1 MKIKGILLFGAV
13 FSLSLSAYGN
23 GLISINKKA
32 EYHDEELIAS
42 NIVKECNNLGYKF
55 SSSTKKFLGKHGFA
69 SSLDPELDIQSEG
82 YSLKL
87 SILDAHS
94 ARYFSGGHQKSVS
107 IEAELYK
114 NGDLIDSLKT
124 TRNSRGGLFHKFQS
138 SCSVLERCVHTLG
151 NDVAK
156 WISRNHKI

>member
-1 MKIKGILLFGAV
+1 MKIKGILLFGTI
-13 FSLSLSAYGN
+13 FSLSLSAYGD

-42 NIVKECNNLGYKF
+42 NIVKECNNLGYQF

-69 SSLDPELDIQSEG
+69 SSLDPELNIQSDG

-87 SILDAHS
+87 TILNAYS
-94 ARYFSGGHQKSVS
+94 GRYFSGGHQKSVS
-107 IEAELYK
+107 IGAELYK
-114 NGDLIDSLKT
+114 NGELIDNFKT
-124 TRNSRGGLFHKFQS
+124 TRNSNGGLFYKFKS
-138 SCSVLERCVHTLG
+138 SCSVLERCVNTLG